1 MLEIGASRGRL
12 ARAIDH
18 SLGLA
23 EIALLIGGGFAA
35 GIVNTMA
42 GGGSLLTVPL
52 LVAVGLPGTL
62 ANGTNRLGLVFQNLI
77 AVWRFRA
84 EGVSELRRAVPIL
97 APVVAG
103 SALGAVAISRVDD
116 ATFERLFG
124 VLMLALLVPTLRR
137 RATPAAG
144 SQGEGRGSRETGA
157 PWSRLTT
164 TLVFFAIGVYSG
176 SVQAGSGIFLLFA
189 LSHSGLDLVRANAV
203 KVVVIAATTIVAVPV
218 FAQAGQIA
226 WVPGLILACGFAAG
240 AALGA
245 TLAVRGGEALIRPVM
260 AVCVVAL
267 AARMLGLYGS

>member
-1 MLEIGASRGRL
+1 MLEFSTFRGRL
-12 ARAIDH
+12 AGAIEN

-77 AVWRFRA
+77 AAWRFRA

-116 ATFERLFG
+116 ATFEKLFG
-124 VLMLALLVPTLRR
+124 FLMLALLVPTLRR
-137 RATPAAG
+137 RAKPAAG
-144 SQGEGRGSRETGA
+144 ASAGR

-164 TLVFFAIGVYSG
+164 TLVFFGIGVYSG

-226 WVPGLILACGFAAG
+226 WIPGLILACGFAAG

-260 AVCVVAL
+260 ALCVIAL